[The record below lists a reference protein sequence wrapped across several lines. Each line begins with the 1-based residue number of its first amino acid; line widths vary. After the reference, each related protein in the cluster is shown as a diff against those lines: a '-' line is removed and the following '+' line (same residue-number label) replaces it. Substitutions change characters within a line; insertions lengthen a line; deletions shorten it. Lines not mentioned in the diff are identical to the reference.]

1 MQVTKNKKRKLKE
14 IDIIEELQHFEGM
27 RVQKNMQNVKM
38 KFLFQGMRILVLIV
52 NDVLKRTKKKDGIFT
67 SF

>member
-52 NDVLKRTKKKDGIFT
+52 NDVLKRTKKKDEIFT